1 MFLVLNPIFFIIL
14 RRKKIKQTKMSEI
27 KIIRAEKKDTV
38 YAQAISDMID
48 EAAKSKNSG
57 LAHRTPE
64 YITEKI
70 LEGKAVIAFID
81 AQVAGFCYI
90 ATWQNDEFVSHSGL
104 IVNPKFRGHG
114 LATAIKK
121 ECFLLSRDKFPKAKI
136 FGLTTSPAVM
146 KINSE
151 LGYVPV
157 GFSQL
162 TTDEEFWKGCETCAN
177 FDILQRTKRFN
188 CLCTGMVFD
197 PQTKHSK

>member
-1 MFLVLNPIFFIIL
+1 MLDII
-14 RRKKIKQTKMSEI
+14 R
-27 KIIRAEKKDTV
+27 IIRAGEDALK
-38 YAQAISDMID
+38 YADDVSAMID

-64 YITEKI
+64 YIRQKI
-70 LEGKAVIAFID
+70 REGKAVIAFVNSE
-81 AQVAGFCYI
+81 VAGFCYI
-90 ATWQNDEFVSHSGL
+90 ATWQGGEFVSHSGL
-104 IVNPKFRGHG
+104 IVSPKFRGRG

-121 ECFLLSRDKFPKAKI
+121 ECFLLSRDKYPNAKI

-146 KINSE
+146 RINTE

-157 GFSQL
+157 AFPEL

-188 CLCTGMVFD
+188 CLCTGMLFD
-197 PQTKHSK
+197 PNRNA